1 MFFLI
6 IGSAIRAS
14 LGAKSVTEIQ
24 EFVARAEE
32 DPAFPPLSLTIWS
45 GVLDLVDIQGLEEL
59 VLTVG
64 RDKVYVD
71 VPWEYQSPSS
81 SPRNTG
87 GILNFFSNYKL
98 G

>member
-6 IGSAIRAS
+6 IGSAIRAT

-45 GVLDLVDIQGLEEL
+45 GVLDLVDIQGLEEREGYEAR
-59 VLTVG
+59 VQAKN
-64 RDKVYVD
+64 R
-71 VPWEYQSPSS
+71 WE
-81 SPRNTG
+81 
-87 GILNFFSNYKL
+87 INFI
-98 G
+98 